1 MSVPSKRD
9 AKVGSSR
16 VLYWIGIVQP
26 GIVAMGMVESVLDR
40 HPRFVVDRVGNS

>member
-26 GIVAMGMVESVLDR
+26 EIVAMGMAESELDR
-40 HPRFVVDRVGNS
+40 QPSFVVDRVGNS